1 MEMNAMP
8 LVAGGDHKMPIYIGL
23 LRGINVGGK
32 NKIKMADLRAML
44 ETMGFER
51 VQTYIQSGNVLFESA
66 DEEKTLQAQIEQNIV
81 ETFGLTVSVILRS
94 AEELKQIVENCPF
107 TTEEVAEAEAMS
119 QVESLY
125 VAMLPEAPPQA
136 GVERTTVYCSD
147 NDKMHIRGRDVYLLF
162 RQSIRHSKLAGN
174 LHRLQV
180 PATVRNWNT
189 MNKLL
194 TLADSM
200 V

>member
-1 MEMNAMP
+1 
-8 LVAGGDHKMPIYIGL
+8 MPIYIGL

-44 ETMGFER
+44 EAMGFER

-66 DEEKTLQAQIEQNIV
+66 DEEKTVQAQMEQKIA
-81 ETFGLTVSVILRS
+81 ETFGFTISVILRS

-107 TTEEVAEAEAMS
+107 TAEEVAEAEAMS

-136 GVERTTVYCSD
+136 GVERTLTYCTD
-147 NDKMHIRGRDVYLLF
+147 NDKMHISGRDVYLLY
-162 RQSIRHSKLAGN
+162 RHSIRDSKLASN

-180 PATVRNWNT
+180 PVTVRNWNT

-194 TLADSM
+194 SLADKAALETNIGHQRKNAH
-200 V
+200 

>member
-1 MEMNAMP
+1 
-8 LVAGGDHKMPIYIGL
+8 MPIYIGL

-32 NKIKMADLRAML
+32 NKIKMADLRSML
-44 ETMGFER
+44 EAMGFMR
-51 VQTYIQSGNVLFESA
+51 VQTYIQSGNVLFESSE
-66 DEEKTLQAQIEQNIV
+66 EEKTIQAQMEQKIS
-81 ETFGLTVSVILRS
+81 ETFGFSVSVILRS

-107 TTEEVAEAEAMS
+107 TAEEVAEAEAMS
-119 QVESLY
+119 KVECLY
-125 VAMLPEAPPQA
+125 VAMLPEAPAQA
-136 GVERTTVYCSD
+136 GVERTTAYCSE

-162 RQSIRHSKLAGN
+162 RHSIRHSKLAGN

-194 TLADSM
+194 MLADSTD
-200 V
+200 